1 MKTVEV
7 QSERVCIVTKTV
19 KTVEVQSERVFKTI
33 AWEEFMA
40 GIRFKLIYK
49 IWNGL
54 HSGGSRANGKP
65 HKLEA

>member
-49 IWNGL
+49 I
-54 HSGGSRANGKP
+54 
-65 HKLEA
+65 